1 MFDILLLVFGVF
13 LGYVVGN
20 KMADVSSAEIR
31 ALGERI
37 DRLRNSLEWSKD
49 HD

>member
-20 KMADVSSAEIR
+20 KMADVSSAETR
-31 ALGERI
+31 ALGEKI
-37 DRLRNSLEWSKD
+37 DKLGKLLEKK
-49 HD
+49 